1 MASAGTRPATDA
13 RSSLDGR
20 ERATSSGQVV
30 RRARVHRSWN
40 GGRIDGRQTLTES
53 EFWGFPNHTL
63 EASGTGGVISHNVFL
78 NGQDSIFLK
87 SNPFDDLT
95 VEHNIFVNVAL
106 LHGQQ

>member
-1 MASAGTRPATDA
+1 M
-13 RSSLDGR
+13 
-20 ERATSSGQVV
+20 V

-53 EFWGFPNHTL
+53 QFWGFPNHTL
-63 EASGTGGVISHNVFL
+63 EVSGTGGVISHNIFL

-87 SNPFDDLT
+87 SRPFDDLT
-95 VEHNIFVNVAL
+95 VEHNIFVNGGL